1 MAICGHAYNSGARS
15 RLRTLLLDLHHS
27 YRTFPGQ
34 IEIGDVTELDTMVAR
49 GGFGEVVDGMHKGQ
63 VVALK
68 RLKPFFKANGEQ
80 ADDEESYQ
88 VNFVFLF
95 PV

>member
-1 MAICGHAYNSGARS
+1 
-15 RLRTLLLDLHHS
+15 
-27 YRTFPGQ
+27 
-34 IEIGDVTELDTMVAR
+34 MVAR